1 MVAAIRTRGPGGA
14 ATRRVAAAAVLSLLL
29 PLAGHAHA
37 LLHERVPG
45 EAVILRLSFPGGDAP
60 LFEPYEVYAPG
71 SETPFQAGR
80 VNARGEL
87 SFRPDRAGEW
97 QVKVFTADG
106 HGTTI
111 DLVVDELAKVES
123 VTAAPDHAHG
133 YPGRVLAGLGYLLG
147 LFGFWSLWRARRAR
161 PGAG

>member
-1 MVAAIRTRGPGGA
+1 MDGG
-14 ATRRVAAAAVLSLLL
+14 RLL
-29 PLAGHAHA
+29 P
-37 LLHERVPG
+37 
-45 EAVILRLSFPGGDAP
+45 IGGGVKGDGVSISSSSTACAP
-60 LFEPYEVYAPG
+60 RPDSDRA
-71 SETPFQAGR
+71 
-80 VNARGEL
+80 
-87 SFRPDRAGEW
+87 RPDRAGEW

-123 VTAAPDHAHG
+123 VAAAPDHAHG

-161 PGAG
+161 SGAG